1 MIVSFYLDFDKEI
14 KSISITKVIWPEPID
29 FLQKVEECLINN
41 LPINKMGKDE
51 HYKAK
56 LTHRYVKDGA
66 GASFFDGYDIKEC
79 RSCTRF
85 V

>member
-1 MIVSFYLDFDKEI
+1 MTVSFYLNFDKEI
-14 KSISITKVIWPEPID
+14 ESISITKVKRPEPID
-29 FLQKVEECLINN
+29 FLQKVEECLADN
-41 LPINKMGKDE
+41 LPITTMGKDE

-56 LTHRYVKDGA
+56 LTHRYEKDGA

-85 V
+85 D